1 MVINESERSIDI
13 DETLE
18 MRLKK
23 IKSCFSSFILRFFVH
38 FKDNLALSSF
48 FCKAE
53 FCENVIYFY
62 SGCRI
67 LVWYVMSDSRMIDM

>member
-23 IKSCFSSFILRFFVH
+23 IKSCFSSFILRFVAH
-38 FKDNLALSSF
+38 FKENLSF
-48 FCKAE
+48 F
-53 FCENVIYFY
+53 
-62 SGCRI
+62 
-67 LVWYVMSDSRMIDM
+67 LQSRFLSKCDIFLFRV

>member
-23 IKSCFSSFILRFFVH
+23 IKSCFSSFILRFVAH
-38 FKDNLALSSF
+38 FKKNLSLSSF
-48 FCKAE
+48 FFTKQIS
-53 FCENVIYFY
+53 VK
-62 SGCRI
+62 
-67 LVWYVMSDSRMIDM
+67 M

>member
-23 IKSCFSSFILRFFVH
+23 IKSCFSSFILRFVAH
-38 FKDNLALSSF
+38 FKENLSF
-48 FCKAE
+48 FFTKQIS
-53 FCENVIYFY
+53 VK
-62 SGCRI
+62 
-67 LVWYVMSDSRMIDM
+67 M

>member
-23 IKSCFSSFILRFFVH
+23 IKSCFSSFILRFVVH
-38 FKDNLALSSF
+38 FKDNLSLSSF
-48 FCKAE
+48 
-53 FCENVIYFY
+53 
-62 SGCRI
+62 
-67 LVWYVMSDSRMIDM
+67 LLQSRVLRKRYIFLFRV

>member
-23 IKSCFSSFILRFFVH
+23 IKSCFSSFILRFVAH
-38 FKDNLALSSF
+38 FKENLSF
-48 FCKAE
+48 FYKAD
-53 FCENVIYFY
+53 FCQNVISFYF
-62 SGCRI
+62 GFRI
-67 LVWYVMSDSRMIDM
+67 LVW

>member
-23 IKSCFSSFILRFFVH
+23 IKSCFSSFILRFVAH
-38 FKDNLALSSF
+38 FKKNLSLSSF
-48 FCKAE
+48 FFYKAD
-53 FCENVIYFY
+53 FCQNVISFYF
-62 SGCRI
+62 GFRI
-67 LVWYVMSDSRMIDM
+67 LIW